1 MKRMTR
7 RSFLEGV
14 AATGAAALAQPACAA
29 SSQSAPAAVRRA
41 PAPLVIASANGWRGA
56 ARPGDPAPRPSA
68 VEAALARLGDAQVA
82 AGKYGLLEAVVA
94 GVGVVEDD
102 PEDHSVGLGG
112 LPNEEGVVQL
122 DAAVMFGPTHQAG
135 AVAALENI
143 QNPARAAMYVLRY
156 TDHALIVGPGAYRFA
171 RAFGLPHAELL
182 TEEARR
188 LWLYW
193 KQRASE
199 RDDWLTPPE
208 EDVDESTRQASSGG
222 TIHLSALDAR
232 GDLAAAT
239 TTSGLAYKIP
249 GRVGDSPLVG
259 AGLYCD
265 NDVGAAGATG
275 RGEEVIVNCGAYA
288 IVAAMRR
295 GLEPEAACLETL
307 KEVAEKA
314 RRRGLFQDGKPS
326 FGLTFYALRKDGAY
340 GAAAMFEGGSFAVAD
355 AATGV
360 GRLERCAWVYDR

>member
-1 MKRMTR
+1 MTR

-14 AATGAAALAQPACAA
+14 AATGAAALTQPACAA
-29 SSQSAPAAVRRA
+29 SRPAPAGAAVARRA

-56 ARPGDPAPRPSA
+56 ARPDDPAPRQSA
-68 VEAALARLGDAQVA
+68 VETALALLGDAEVA

-171 RAFGLPHAELL
+171 RAFGMPHAELL
-182 TEEARR
+182 TEEARKM
-188 LWLYW
+188 WLYW
-193 KQRASE
+193 KQRANE
-199 RDDWLTPPE
+199 RDDWLTPPDEQVE
-208 EDVDESTRQASSGG
+208 ESVRRAYSGG
-222 TIHLSALDAR
+222 TIHLSALDAQ

-239 TTSGLAYKIP
+239 TTSGLSYKIS

-259 AGLYCD
+259 AGLFCD

-288 IVAAMRR
+288 VVAAMRR
-295 GLEPEAACLETL
+295 GLEPKDACLETL

-326 FGLTFYALRKDGAY
+326 FGLSFYALRKDGAY
-340 GAAAMFEGGSFAVAD
+340 GSAAMFEGGTFAVAD
-355 AATGV
+355 AATGA
-360 GRLERCAWVYDR
+360 GRHEPCAWLYDR